1 MNREKNL
8 LQRRFIDK
16 TLDHIGPIKI
26 QDLSICDFEVK
37 MIVSDW
43 FDSAVDSSHFRELLG
58 KTSIHRGC

>member
-43 FDSAVDSSHFRELLG
+43 FDSAVDSSHFR
-58 KTSIHRGC
+58 